1 MKKIAFLLTLSFA
14 IILLKNG
21 FANNSELFLVSE
33 RGIEKSKSDIS
44 DISFFDNSS
53 SVIRYS
59 EVALSTEVTSFNYN
73 RNKQNMLYLNLF
85 EDITYEAK
93 IDYSSTYVNGSHVVR
108 ARINN
113 YEWAY
118 MLLSTTDDRSLA
130 VINIPSKDLHYKII
144 SCPKTNKHYIIEL
157 NISKLD
163 YIEGD
168 DDVLPPAPDE
178 KAVQEQN
185 RIQNEIGSKNLGPL
199 DHATV
204 DVLIVYTTAAKTW
217 GNSSGGGIDNIVSLA
232 VAQSNLSYEN
242 SETFMAMRLVHATE
256 TYYIESG
263 SSSND
268 LSNLTNGTGALETV
282 HEWRDEFGAD
292 LVAMFSD
299 VSDTGGIAWLL
310 TSTNGRPD
318 MAFSITRVR
327 QATGLTHAHETGH
340 NMGCHHH
347 KAQNFQAGPGLFNY
361 SAGWRWTGTDNAYYC
376 DLMTYS
382 SGSYFQDGVSHTN
395 VAYFSNP
402 YVSHQNVPTGD
413 VSDGDN
419 ARTLRE
425 IKHVISAYRAAIVN
439 SVEGIVTDIDDNPL
453 AGAQIRVAG
462 TSIITYSG
470 ADGTFLFSALN
481 AGEYTLIASLEGYTT
496 QHQLINVYDNETTN
510 VVFKLSVLSVVEVS
524 GVVYGIDDEETGLE
538 GAIVALVGDTY
549 FETKTNELGEYFF
562 DEVFGESIYTLHVFK
577 PGYELHIDNI
587 SIPSGDY
594 LADDVVLEYALYEV
608 DNVTSKL
615 ESGNTLISWDEPT
628 GKKVFRYDNGTPV
641 SNIGFFGGTLNGVLG
656 AAHFSRGYV
665 DAISWMLTG
674 SNHSTVSVWIMGIND
689 MNLPD
694 PTNII
699 YHAENVPN
707 THMQWTVHQLSE
719 PVYAANGFF
728 IGLSAAGSLGLAVD
742 GGIDDLYGFQEGT
755 QFYNSD
761 YTQYD
766 FRDMNTWVPRNFL
779 IRALA
784 FDLGSISS
792 GKSETAKSIEEEEF
806 QEIQSKAYDYP
817 AELTGYNVYLTDMTT
832 PVATNVANTEYLF
845 TGLGSGVYTVG
856 IQAVYEQG
864 LSDIVMLTF
873 PPYTPVEEVIM
884 SEIKIYPNPAK
895 DIIYIT
901 AGAIVKDVEVY
912 NILGTM
918 VERINS
924 DSNEIQI
931 NLSNYKSGFYF
942 ITLTTEIGKSTHK
955 IVVAK

>member
-1 MKKIAFLLTLSFA
+1 MKKLVLILTVSLSA
-14 IILLKNG
+14 ILFSEG
-21 FANNSELFLVSE
+21 FASNPELFLISE
-33 RGIEKSKSDIS
+33 RGIEKSKADIS
-44 DISFFDNSS
+44 DLWFFDNSE

-59 EVALSTEVTSFNYN
+59 EVSLSNEVVSYNYS
-73 RNKQNMLYLNLF
+73 NKDSNLLHLNLF

-93 IDYSSTYVNGSHVVR
+93 IDYTSTYVNGSKVVR

-113 YEWAY
+113 YEWAS
-118 MLLSTTDDRSLA
+118 MILSTTENRSLA
-130 VINIPSKDLHYKII
+130 VVNIPSKDLHYKII
-144 SCPKTNKHYIIEL
+144 SCPETNKHYILEL

-178 KAVQEQN
+178 KAIQEQI
-185 RIQNEIGSKNLGPL
+185 RIQNEISAKNLGPL

-204 DVLIVYTTAAKTW
+204 DVLIVYTTAAKSW
-217 GNSSGGGIDNIVSLA
+217 GNSSGGGVDNIVSLA
-232 VAQSNLSYEN
+232 VAQSNLSYDN

-256 TYYIESG
+256 TYYVESG

-268 LSNLTNGTGALETV
+268 LSNLTNGTGALGMV
-282 HEWRDEFGAD
+282 HEWRNEFGAD

-361 SAGWRWTGTDNAYYC
+361 SAGWRWTGTNNAYYC

-382 SGSYFQDGVSHTN
+382 SGSYFQDGVTHTN

-470 ADGTFLFSALN
+470 ADGTFVFSALT
-481 AGEYTLIASLEGYTT
+481 AGERTLIASLEGYTT

-524 GVVYGIDDEETGLE
+524 GIVYGADDEETGLE
-538 GAIVALVGDTY
+538 GAIVALVGDSY
-549 FETKTNELGEYFF
+549 FETKTNELGEYLF
-562 DEVFGESIYTLHVFK
+562 DEVFGESLYSLHVYK
-577 PGYELHIDNI
+577 PGYELFIDNI

-594 LADDVVLEYALYEV
+594 LVDDVVLDYALYDV

-615 ESGNTLISWDEPT
+615 QSGNTLISWDEPT

-641 SNIGFFGGTLNGVLG
+641 SNIGFFGGTLKGVLG

-674 SNHSTVSVWIMGIND
+674 ANHSTVSVWIMGIND

-694 PTNII
+694 RTNII

-707 THMQWTVHQLSE
+707 THMQWTVHELSE

-742 GGIDDLYGFQEGT
+742 GGIDDLYGFQDGT

-784 FDLGSISS
+784 FDLGSLNS
-792 GKSETAKSIEEEEF
+792 GKSISAASIEEEEF
-806 QEIQSKAYDYP
+806 KGVSLKSYEYP
-817 AELTGYNVYLTDMTT
+817 AVLTGYNVYLTDMTT
-832 PVATNVANTEYLF
+832 PVASNVANTEYLF

-873 PPYTPVEEVIM
+873 PPYTPVEDIVT
-884 SEIKIYPNPAK
+884 SDIKLYPNPAK
-895 DIIYIT
+895 DIINIT
-901 AGAIVKDVEVY
+901 AATIIKEIEVY
-912 NILGTM
+912 NLLGTLIEREK
-918 VERINS
+918 VE
-924 DSNEIQI
+924 SNEVQL
-931 NLSNYKSGFYF
+931 NLNNYKSGFYF
-942 ITLTTEIGKSTHK
+942 INVITEYGKTTHK
-955 IVVAK
+955 IVVTK